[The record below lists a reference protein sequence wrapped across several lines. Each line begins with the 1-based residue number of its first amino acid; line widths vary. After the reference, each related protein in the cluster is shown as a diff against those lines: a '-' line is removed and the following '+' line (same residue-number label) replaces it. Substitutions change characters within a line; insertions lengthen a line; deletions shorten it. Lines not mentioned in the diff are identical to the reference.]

1 MNLNFLKIFI
11 RNQRKH
17 KIISVINMAGLTI
30 GILSSLFIL
39 EYVFFERSFD
49 SYHENGSRVCR
60 IAYDRYQN
68 GKLQW
73 KTANSF
79 FPSGKW
85 LKENYSEVQDW
96 AVITR
101 NYNISV
107 TAENAVGDKVFF
119 HEEKTYHATTSFFN
133 LFTIPL
139 LQGTKLCLEQPNT
152 VAISERA
159 AKRYFGE
166 ENPLGKII
174 KVNSAENYMVTG
186 VYRNIPANSHL
197 QTDFLFSLATRLSVR
212 QDFYTN
218 WSFDGFHSYILLAPG
233 VDHQEF
239 CDRALPDM
247 IAQNYLQELEASQTS
262 DHYYLQPIPD
272 IHLHSNIEYETEPPG
287 NDRIMNILFGFA
299 IFLLVVAWINYVNLT
314 TALSLERAR
323 EIGIKKINGARRISL
338 AGQFLSEA
346 VVFNLACLVFTLVL
360 FLLINPLFKSLANIR
375 DFNLFSSPG
384 FIRTGLL
391 VFFSGIALS
400 GIYPAL
406 VLSSYKPVTVLK
418 GKFKNSVQGLV
429 FRKGLVT
436 LQFVISIGLLTGTL
450 VTFRQASFLMKK
462 EMGVNY
468 NHSLVIRAPRTADD
482 EAARTDKLML
492 FKNRALELP
501 EVAGFTFSSDIPGQ
515 EIANWFSGRRK
526 GFDRNDDKAY
536 FMIAADDQFLNFYKI
551 KLLAGR
557 PFHQS
562 EQASQRTILMNKLAM
577 ERFGYS
583 KPEEAVNQILV
594 NGADREW
601 QIIGIVD
608 DFHYKSIKTEP
619 VPTVISLSDRQKTF
633 ITLRLDPMQ
642 ADAYASLIP
651 RLRSLYE
658 TVYPNQPFE
667 CFSLDDKMR
676 VDLKPD
682 KTFAFVFTLFSG
694 LAIFIAVIG
703 IVGLILITINQNLK
717 ELGIRKALGAEISH
731 VSGLLS
737 KQLTLQ
743 FLVAIALAIP
753 LSWYGYKNWFLS
765 TYLYHI
771 DLNFWL
777 FAAPV
782 LVLSM
787 VIFTVIL
794 ILAGKVFRMN
804 LREVLQYE

>member
-11 RNQRKH
+11 RSQRKH
-17 KIISVINMAGLTI
+17 KIISTINMAGLTI

-39 EYVFFERSFD
+39 EYVFFEQSFD

-79 FPSGKW
+79 FPSGRW
-85 LKENYSEVQDW
+85 LKENYSEVRDW

-101 NYNISV
+101 KYNISV

-119 HEEKTYHATTSFFN
+119 NEEKTYHATTSIFN

-139 LQGTKLCLEQPNT
+139 MQGTKLCLEQPNT

-166 ENPLGKII
+166 ENPLGKIL
-174 KVNSAENYMVTG
+174 KVNSTENYTVTG

-197 QTDFLFSLATRLSVR
+197 QTDFLFSLATYLSVR
-212 QDFYTN
+212 QDFHTN

-233 VDHQEF
+233 VDHKAF

-247 IAQNYLQELEASQTS
+247 IAQNYLLELEASQTS

-287 NDRIMNILFGFA
+287 NARIMNILFGFA
-299 IFLLVVAWINYVNLT
+299 IFLLAVAWINYVNLT

-346 VVFNLACLVFTLVL
+346 VLFNLACLALTLFL
-360 FLLINPLFKSLANIR
+360 FLLINPLFKSLANIS
-375 DFNLFSSPG
+375 DFSLFSDRG
-384 FIRTGLL
+384 FIGTGLL
-391 VFFSGIALS
+391 IFFSGIAIS
-400 GIYPAL
+400 GIYPTL
-406 VLSSYKPVTVLK
+406 VLSSYRPIAVLK
-418 GKFKNSVQGLV
+418 GKFKNSIQGLV

-436 LQFVISIGLLTGTL
+436 IQFIISIGLLTGTL
-450 VTFRQASFLMKK
+450 VTFRQATFLMKK
-462 EMGVNY
+462 EMGVDFNS
-468 NHSLVIRAPRTADD
+468 SLVIRAPRTADD
-482 EAARTDKLML
+482 EEARADKLML

-501 EVAGFTFSSDIPGQ
+501 EVTGFTFSSDIPGQ
-515 EIANWFSGRRK
+515 EINNWFSGRRK
-526 GFDRNDDKAY
+526 GFDQNDDKAY
-536 FMIAADDQFLNFYKI
+536 FLIAADDQFLDFYKI
-551 KLLAGR
+551 KLIAGR
-557 PFHQS
+557 PFHQE
-562 EQASQRTILMNKLAM
+562 EQAGQRTILMNKLAM

-601 QIIGIVD
+601 QVIGIVD

-633 ITLRLDPMQ
+633 ITLRLDNIQ
-642 ADAYASLIP
+642 AGTYASLIS

-667 CFSLDDKMR
+667 CFSLDDKIR

-717 ELGIRKALGAEISH
+717 ELGIRKALGAEISD

-737 KQLTLQ
+737 RQLMLQ

-765 TYLYHI
+765 TYIYRI

-777 FAAPV
+777 FATPV

-787 VIFTVIL
+787 IIFTVIL
-794 ILAGKVFRMN
+794 ILAGRVFRMN